1 MKKKVALLVV
11 TLVALICVC
20 FTACEETPVTVDENT
35 VIIAVPQDVE
45 KQSLKSYMDSLQEKG
60 ELTYSIENGMV
71 VSINGKSNTTKS
83 FWMLY
88 TSDPDN
94 ANNQWGTFEYK
105 DEIYGSAIL
114 GATELIIKEQCLYI
128 WAYQTF

>member
-11 TLVALICVC
+11 TLVALFCVC
-20 FTACEETPVTVDENT
+20 FTACEKSPVTVDENT
-35 VIIAVPQDVE
+35 VIIAVPQDAE
-45 KQSLKSYMDSLQEKG
+45 EQSLKSYMDSLQEKG

-88 TSDPDN
+88 TSDSEN
-94 ANNQWGTFEYK
+94 AITNGERLSIRMKSMALQF
-105 DEIYGSAIL
+105 
-114 GATELIIKEQCLYI
+114 
-128 WAYQTF
+128 